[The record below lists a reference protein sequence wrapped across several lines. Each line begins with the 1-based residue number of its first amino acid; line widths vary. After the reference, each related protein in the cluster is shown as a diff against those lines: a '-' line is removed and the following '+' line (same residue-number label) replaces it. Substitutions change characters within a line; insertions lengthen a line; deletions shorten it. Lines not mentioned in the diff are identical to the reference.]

1 MPVKQPEKIDI
12 TFASFLRFFSIAILI
27 AAVYFLLQV
36 LAALLFAVVIA
47 SAIDPVIQWLKKY
60 HIARI
65 VAVLI
70 IYVIAAMIFAGI
82 VYLVLPAVAG
92 ELQNFIS
99 SYPIYQREL
108 LREIQL
114 FTGLPLYNLILDN
127 RQELLVTAPEQLSRI
142 AESTFQLTAD
152 IFGGI
157 AVALITVVI
166 SFYLAAR
173 ERGIEGFLRLVAP
186 LEYEEYVVD
195 LWERAQF
202 KLGQWLRAQLLLGVI
217 VGVLVYITL
226 TLLGI
231 RYSLIFAVLAAVLE
245 IIPVIGPILAAIPAV
260 VIAFVQGPLL
270 AVIVMGAYFVIQ
282 QVESHIIV
290 PTVMRKTIGLNP
302 LVVIIALLVGGKLGG
317 VLGLLLAVP
326 VASVLVEFLSDTD
339 RKKRGVFQYGGGAG

>member
-1 MPVKQPEKIDI
+1 MPAKQPEKIDI
-12 TFASFLRFFSIAILI
+12 TFASFLRFFGLLILI

-47 SAIDPVIQWLKKY
+47 SAIDPIIQWLRKY

-70 IYVIAAMIFAGI
+70 IYVIAALIFVGI
-82 VYLVLPAVAG
+82 IYLVLPAVAG

-108 LREIQL
+108 LREIQF

-152 IFGGI
+152 IFGGL

-166 SFYLAAR
+166 SFYLATQ
-173 ERGIEGFLRLVAP
+173 ERGIENFLRLVAP
-186 LEYEEYVVD
+186 LEYEEYAVD
-195 LWERAQF
+195 LWGRAQL
-202 KLGQWLRAQLLLGVI
+202 KLGQWLRAQLLLGLI
-217 VGVLVYITL
+217 IGVLVYITL

-231 RYSLIFAVLAAVLE
+231 RYALIFAVLAAALE
-245 IIPVIGPILAAIPAV
+245 IIPVIGPIIAAIPAV
-260 VIAFVQGPLL
+260 VIAFVQSPLL
-270 AVIVMGAYFVIQ
+270 GAIVIAAYFVIQ
-282 QVESHIIV
+282 QIESHLIV
-290 PTVMRKTIGLNP
+290 PTVMKRTIGLNP
-302 LVVIIALLVGGKLGG
+302 LVVIVALLIGGKLGG

-326 VASVLVEFLSDTD
+326 VASVVVEFLTDTD